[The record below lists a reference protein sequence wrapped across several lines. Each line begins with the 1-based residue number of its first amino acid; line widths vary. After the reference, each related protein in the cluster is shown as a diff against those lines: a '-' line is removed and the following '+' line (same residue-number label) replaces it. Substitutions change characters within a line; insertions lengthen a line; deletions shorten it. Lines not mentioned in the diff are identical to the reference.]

1 MNTIRKFISNNF
13 ITLNSNIN
21 NLFKY
26 YKISKNNTSVL
37 GRWNSVIAKP
47 KIENNKYIDWGN
59 IDNCC
64 CSHNFEVKK
73 NNRQK

>member
-1 MNTIRKFISNNF
+1 MNTIRQFVTTNFSILDTSINN
-13 ITLNSNIN
+13 LLKSYRVSNIN
-21 NLFKY
+21 
-26 YKISKNNTSVL
+26 TSTL

-47 KIENNKYIDWGN
+47 KIEDNKYIDWGN

-73 NNRQK
+73 INR